1 MNKVKLVLEVDG
13 ESICQVNQN
22 LDSEVFIKDVKEIT
36 DSQNIEAEKIKLLII
51 NFLERNYKIE

>member
-13 ESICQVNQN
+13 EAICQVNQN

-36 DSQNIEAEKIKLLII
+36 DSQNIEAEKMKVLIK
-51 NFLERNYKIE
+51 NFIDSKYQ

>member
-13 ESICQVNQN
+13 EAICQVNQN

-36 DSQNIEAEKIKLLII
+36 DSQNIEAEKMKELIKKFIDSK
-51 NFLERNYKIE
+51 Y